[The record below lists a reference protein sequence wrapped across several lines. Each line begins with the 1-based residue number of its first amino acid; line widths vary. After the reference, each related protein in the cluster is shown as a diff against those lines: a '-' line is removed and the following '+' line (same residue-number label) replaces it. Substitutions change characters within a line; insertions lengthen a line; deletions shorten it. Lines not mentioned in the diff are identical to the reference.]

1 MPSLETYRKQ
11 AKQLVRWHRDGNYS
25 VGEKVR
31 LLERHRH
38 LTDPEVLKMA
48 MPLTLAQEIV
58 AVEAGYRDW
67 AALKVAARDA
77 TKLPRVEAGA
87 PALAA
92 AVPIL
97 FVRDVGAAS
106 AFYEQRLGFE
116 VEFLHGNPPF
126 YGSVSR
132 DDARLHLRFVHQT
145 NFAELAARE
154 DELILA
160 LIEVGDAKAL
170 FQEYASRDVDF
181 ARRLVR
187 QPWGGLEFHVRD
199 PDGNVISFVQF
210 RRQASEGHE

>member
-1 MPSLETYRKQ
+1 MPSLDTYRKH

-38 LTDPEVLKMA
+38 LTDPDVLKMA

-67 AALKVAARDA
+67 AALKGAARDA
-77 TKLPRVEAGA
+77 TTLPRVEVGA
-87 PALAA
+87 PALIA

-97 FVRDVGAAS
+97 FVRDVGAAA

-116 VEFLHGNPPF
+116 VEFLHGHPPF

-160 LIEVGDAKAL
+160 LIEVGNAKAL
-170 FQEYASRDVDF
+170 FQEYESRHVDF
-181 ARRLVR
+181 AQRLVR

-210 RRQASEGHE
+210 RPPASRGHE

>member
-1 MPSLETYRKQ
+1 MPSLDTYRKQ
-11 AKQLVRWHRDGNYS
+11 AKQLVRWHRGGNYS

-67 AALKVAARDA
+67 AALKAAAPDA
-77 TKLPRVEAGA
+77 AKLPAIEACP
-87 PALAA
+87 PALGV

-106 AFYEQRLGFE
+106 AFYEQTLGFE

-145 NFAELAARE
+145 NFSELAARE
-154 DELILA
+154 GELILA
-160 LIEVGDAKAL
+160 LIEVGDVKAL
-170 FQEYASRDVDF
+170 FQEYESRQVNF
-181 ARRLVR
+181 AQRLVR
-187 QPWGGLEFHVRD
+187 QPWGGLEFHVKD

-210 RRQASEGHE
+210 RRPAAEEHG

>member
-1 MPSLETYRKQ
+1 MPSLETYREQ

-31 LLERHRH
+31 MLERHRH
-38 LTDPEVLKMA
+38 LTDAEVLKMA

-67 AALKVAARDA
+67 AALKGAARDV
-77 TKLPRVEAGA
+77 TKRPGIEVGS
-87 PALAA
+87 PALIA

-97 FVRDVGAAS
+97 FVRDVAAAS
-106 AFYEQRLGFE
+106 DFYEQKLGFE

-126 YGSVSR
+126 YGAVSR
-132 DDARLHLRFVHQT
+132 DEARLHLRFVHQT

-160 LIEVGDAKAL
+160 LIEVGNVKGL
-170 FQEYASRDVDF
+170 FQEYESRHVDF
-181 ARRLVR
+181 AQRLVR
-187 QPWGGLEFHVRD
+187 QPWGGLDFHVRD

-210 RRQASEGHE
+210 KRPASDEHD